1 MKCEAVIL
9 AAGLGTRMKSAL
21 PKVLHPLGGKALIV
35 WSYEACSAATGS
47 VPYLVVGPEASAV
60 RNAVDGAHFVVQEE
74 RLGTGHAVMQA
85 AQTLRNRADLILVAN
100 ADLPL
105 LRAESLKRLIDVQR
119 ENDGPMSLL
128 TAESDVKRGFGRV
141 ERDDAGRIIGI
152 VEQAHATPEQL
163 AIRELNVGGYCFNAA
178 WLWEQLPQ
186 LPLSPKGEYYLTD
199 LVAKAATEGLT
210 IGSAPIDSL
219 DEMIGINTREHLAQ
233 AERALCERINRDWM
247 QRGVSMQ
254 DPATVYIQPSV
265 EIGRDTLILP
275 NTHLA
280 GDTRIGEN
288 CVIGPN
294 SIIRDSAVG
303 NHCEVRLSVIEE
315 AVLEDHV
322 DIGPF
327 GHLRKGAHLCE
338 GVHMGNFG
346 EVKNSTLKAGA
357 KMGHF
362 SYLGDTVVGAGANIG
377 AGTVTCNYDGHKKH
391 KTIIGEGAFIGSGTM
406 LVAPVEIGR
415 DAATGAGAVV
425 THDVPPGSVV
435 AGVPA
440 RELRKKEDSGHDN

>member
-9 AAGLGTRMKSAL
+9 AAGLGTRMKSVT
-21 PKVLHPLGGKALIV
+21 PKVLHPLGGKPLIA
-35 WSYEACSAATGS
+35 WSHEACSAATGS
-47 VPYLVVGPEASAV
+47 VPYLVVGPDADAV
-60 RNAVDGAHFVVQEE
+60 REAVDGARFVVQAE

-85 AQTLRNRADLILVAN
+85 AEVLQGKAGLVLVAN

-105 LRAESLKRLIDVQR
+105 LRAESLKRLIEVQR
-119 ENDGPMSLL
+119 ENEGPLSLL
-128 TAESDVKRGFGRV
+128 TAESDVKRGFGRI
-141 ERDDAGRIIGI
+141 ERNTEGRIIGI

-163 AIRELNVGGYCFNAA
+163 AIRELNVGGYCFNAE
-178 WLWEQLPQ
+178 WLWARLPQ

-199 LVAKAATEGLT
+199 LFAQAAAEGLS
-210 IGSAPIDSL
+210 IGSAPISTL
-219 DEMIGINTREHLAQ
+219 DEMIGINTREHLAE
-233 AERALCERINRDWM
+233 AETALRARINLDWM
-247 QRGVSMQ
+247 RRGVSMQ

-265 EIGRDTLILP
+265 ELGQDTLILP
-275 NTHLA
+275 NTHIM
-280 GDTRIGEN
+280 GETRIGKG

-294 SIIRDSAVG
+294 AVIRDSQIG
-303 NHCEVRLSVIEE
+303 DQCEIRLSVIEE

-362 SYLGDTVVGAGANIG
+362 SYLGDTIVGERANIG
-377 AGTVTCNYDGHKKH
+377 AGTVTCNYDGVNKH
-391 KTIIGEGAFIGSGTM
+391 KTTIGEGAFIGSGSM
-406 LVAPVEIGR
+406 LVAPVEIGKE
-415 DAATGAGAVV
+415 AATGAGAVV

-440 RELRKKEDSGHDN
+440 RELRKKEDCEHDH